1 MAERIIDACC
11 LINLCACGEEA
22 DVFRACGEF
31 YVPDQV
37 LGEALRIRRV
47 DDDDPTRLVLQ
58 EIDLGDAI
66 AAGHIQKCQLE
77 GQDELDAF
85 VRFAMELDD
94 GEASCLATARSR
106 EWTVATDD
114 RKARR
119 IASENGIALISTP
132 ELIQKWVNAA
142 SPDEATAVELLR
154 RIERFAR
161 FRPRRSDPLYGWWIG
176 LSDRDDDG

>member
-1 MAERIIDACC
+1 MSERIIDARC
-11 LINLCACGEEA
+11 LINLYASGKESSI
-22 DVFRACGEF
+22 FQACGEF
-31 YVPDQV
+31 WVPNQV
-37 LGEALRIRRV
+37 QNEALCIRRV
-47 DDDDPTRLVLQ
+47 DEDDPTRLVSQ

-94 GEASCLATARSR
+94 GEASCLAIAKSR
-106 EWTVATDD
+106 GWTVATDD

-119 IASENGIALISTP
+119 IASESGISLISTP
-132 ELIQKWVNAA
+132 ELIQRWVDST
-142 SPDEATAVELLR
+142 SPDEATAGALLR

-161 FRPRRSDPLYGWWIG
+161 YYPRRGDPLHGWWTG
-176 LSDRDDDG
+176 LGETD

>member
-1 MAERIIDACC
+1 MAQRIIDACC
-11 LINLCACGEEA
+11 LINLYASGKETSIFQA
-22 DVFRACGEF
+22 GGEF
-31 YVPDQV
+31 YVTGQV
-37 LGEALRIRRV
+37 RGEALRIRQV
-47 DDDDPTRLVLQ
+47 DDDDPTRLVSQ

-66 AAGHIQKCQLE
+66 AAGQIQKCKLE

-85 VRFAMELDD
+85 IRFAMQLDD
-94 GEASCLATARSR
+94 GEASCLAIAESR

-119 IASENGIALISTP
+119 IASHSGIALVSTP

-161 FRPRRSDPLYGWWIG
+161 FRPRRSDPLHEWWVS
-176 LSDRDDDG
+176 LSDQDDVQ